1 MDFKA
6 FDKAQGNFLFEGET
20 NSIDEGIVFLSV
32 DEMGFGLLRILG
44 DQINPAALL
53 TLNKKIDSDQLE
65 GQIKNSIGSLGYL
78 LET

>member
-20 NSIDEGIVFLSV
+20 NSIDVGIVFLSV